1 MFSVHVAYLTW
12 WTNQWPSV
20 RVAVSGTTQLAR
32 TYLSIYLQTR
42 MLSGSAVDVKISS
55 CCMFEYTTTCIFEYT
70 TTCMFEYTLLS
81 TVNNTNITLLHKS
94 NIINIRCPH
103 KMAKHLYL
111 GGYNYTL
118 L

>member
-55 CCMFEYTTTCIFEYT
+55 CCMFEYTTTFNCEQYKYHFAAQVKYNK
-70 TTCMFEYTLLS
+70 YTLP
-81 TVNNTNITLLHKS
+81 T
-94 NIINIRCPH
+94 
-103 KMAKHLYL
+103 
-111 GGYNYTL
+111 
-118 L
+118 